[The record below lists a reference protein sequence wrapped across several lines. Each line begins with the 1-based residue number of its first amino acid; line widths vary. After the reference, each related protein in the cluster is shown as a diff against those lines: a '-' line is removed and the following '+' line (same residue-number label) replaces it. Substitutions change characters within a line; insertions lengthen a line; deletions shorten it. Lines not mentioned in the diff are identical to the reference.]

1 MMFRARRIAAGL
13 CLLSTALL
21 PLPLAAVTG
30 STFLVSATV
39 AAGCLVVGGVTNYGS
54 LNFGTSPALATS
66 VMTATLVGGV
76 QLQCTPGVTLNMTVN
91 GGQYSTTTRNLQLNG
106 GSARVA
112 YQLFRDVALT
122 QSLGISQSVAVAY
135 SDANNISLP
144 VYGRLQLPGNT
155 PAGQYSDVVQVQ
167 LSW

>member
-1 MMFRARRIAAGL
+1 MV
-13 CLLSTALL
+13 

-30 STFLVSATV
+30 STFLVNATV
-39 AAGCLVVGGVTNYGS
+39 APGCLIVGGVTNYGS
-54 LNFGTSPALATS
+54 LNFGASPALATS
-66 VMTATLVGGV
+66 VMTANLVGGV
-76 QLQCTPGVTLNMTVN
+76 QLQCTPGVTLNMTVD
-91 GGQYSTTTRNLQLNG
+91 GGKYSTTSRNLQLNG

-122 QSLGISQSVAVAY
+122 QNLGISQSVAVAY
-135 SDANNISLP
+135 SDATNISLP

-167 LSW
+167 LTW